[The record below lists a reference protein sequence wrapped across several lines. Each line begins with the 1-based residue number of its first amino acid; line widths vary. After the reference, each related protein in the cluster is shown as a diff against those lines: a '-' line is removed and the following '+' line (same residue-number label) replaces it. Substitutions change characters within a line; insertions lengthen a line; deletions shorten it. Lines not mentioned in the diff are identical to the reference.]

1 MSFAPLQW
9 GQQLFI
15 AVDQLVNV
23 LCTPLQS
30 SAWADET
37 LSSRIYRGHRDG
49 KVLGRLLMPV
59 ANLLFRW
66 QGAEHCRNAYEK
78 ERARANLPPEFREVA

>member
-1 MSFAPLQW
+1 MSFKPLQW
-9 GQQLFI
+9 AQQLFI

-23 LCTPLQS
+23 LSTPFQS

-49 KVLGRLLMPV
+49 KVLGRLLMPPV
-59 ANLLFRW
+59 DLLFRW
-66 QGAEHCRNAYEK
+66 QTKQHCYHAYLK
-78 ERARANLPPEFREVA
+78 EQERMNLPPEFREKT